1 MSKRD
6 GFDIAVGGVKVG
18 SFQTNLQDDGT
29 REMYAYGNG
38 MKLHFGGQVVEGV
51 LGPSFARASNFS
63 GSDKTHAGPGVL
75 RNERSTEALATF
87 IVEEQSRGGPKLLQF
102 VQGQYETAPVVTPG
116 WDLVRATKQLPWPEG
131 CRRAEYGESYDTRSC
146 STGRPD
152 DIEYSSASFRG
163 RIRRAAASGEL
174 RSFRSQPAVLIMFAV
189 MFAVP

>member
-18 SFQTNLQDDGT
+18 SFQTNLEDDGT
-29 REMYAYGNG
+29 REMYAFGNG

-102 VQGQYETAPVVTPG
+102 VQGQYQTVPVVTPG

-131 CRRAEYGESYDTRSC
+131 CRRAEYGVGLYDTRSVL
-146 STGRPD
+146 STGTQTQTT
-152 DIEYSSASFRG
+152 IEYSSASTGFG
-163 RIRRAAASGEL
+163 VAITLRRSE
-174 RSFRSQPAVLIMFAV
+174 RWS
-189 MFAVP
+189 